1 MVTSPGQAKLATSI
15 PFTYV
20 LVDPVILEAWTY
32 CLDFLLVITN
42 SSNKLLYGLLPHAV
56 VMLAHKCN

>member
-1 MVTSPGQAKLATSI
+1 MVTSPGQANLATAI

-20 LVDPVILEAWTY
+20 LADPLILEACPF
-32 CLDFLLVITN
+32 CLDFVGCKFVKQVIIRFIPN
-42 SSNKLLYGLLPHAV
+42 AV